1 MVCLSMGSDPN
12 SACSVVVFQTTQSPG
27 FPANMISKCS
37 DDELL
42 ILTTSPRVGFSPELA
57 GFMSTVLMPV
67 TGAIFDSPGVGVVGS
82 GVLRSDLENLKMALP
97 GAVTSSGIRSVSLE
111 NASPG

>member
-1 MVCLSMGSDPN
+1 MGAERN
-12 SACSVVVFQTTQSPG
+12 SAWSVVVFQTTHSLG
-27 FPANMISKCS
+27 FLATMISRCS
-37 DDELL
+37 DEDLL
-42 ILTTSPRVGFSPELA
+42 ILKTSPRVGFSPELA

-97 GAVTSSGIRSVSLE
+97 GAVISPGTRSVASE